1 MFGFIKFSKPIKPFG
16 RSCLNGLCVWL
27 KPDRIYS
34 FEATS
39 TVQPPRSRSSTGKTK
54 KSKKNWNSIVLQRFE
69 PPGFIL
75 RRSIEFQWFFAESPC
90 ELRFWV
96 VFWHLIGV
104 WVRGFSSALADDFFF
119 RGWPPVVFFLIEK
132 AAAFFFEFRFVAIIK
147 NRPVRGGFLLQL
159 NLCGPNSTLCRWYRT
174 FFEILFQKCVVP
186 DLFEILRRVPAW

>member
-1 MFGFIKFSKPIKPFG
+1 MFFAVFFLFWKFPVIIAWTFDDCGSN
-16 RSCLNGLCVWL
+16 LTEYTGLEQHAGCN
-27 KPDRIYS
+27 RR
-34 FEATS
+34 
-39 TVQPPRSRSSTGKTK
+39 VQEVVRVKQ
-54 KSKKNWNSIVLQRFE
+54 KKNWNWIVLQRFE